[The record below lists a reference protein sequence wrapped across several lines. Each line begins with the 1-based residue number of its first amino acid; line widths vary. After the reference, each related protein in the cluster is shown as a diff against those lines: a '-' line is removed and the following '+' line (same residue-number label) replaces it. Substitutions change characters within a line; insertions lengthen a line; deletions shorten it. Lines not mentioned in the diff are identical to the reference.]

1 MDDTRRQMKKQNLD
15 QKSEPEARPAFQPLY
30 LQIKA
35 LLIKRVLSG
44 EWRPAQLLPSEMK
57 LAEEYRVSQG
67 TVRKAIEEMAAEN
80 LVMRHQGKGTFVAT
94 HRSTSR
100 PFRFIRLVSDVSDEA
115 HPVTKFISIKTGA
128 ATTQER
134 KRLHMPEEARVVR
147 VERMRSFGG
156 RPCVVE
162 RIVLRSDGLKH
173 LDQLL
178 DRLRPDSIYS
188 LLEQEYRIMIVRISE
203 QLRAVAADNADAKVL
218 GVGVGH
224 PLLEIDRLALSL
236 DQQISEWR
244 VSRCNSRY
252 LHYANDQT

>member
-147 VERMRSFGG
+147 VERMQFRRS
-156 RPCVVE
+156 
-162 RIVLRSDGLKH
+162 
-173 LDQLL
+173 
-178 DRLRPDSIYS
+178 
-188 LLEQEYRIMIVRISE
+188 
-203 QLRAVAADNADAKVL
+203 
-218 GVGVGH
+218 
-224 PLLEIDRLALSL
+224 
-236 DQQISEWR
+236 
-244 VSRCNSRY
+244 
-252 LHYANDQT
+252 